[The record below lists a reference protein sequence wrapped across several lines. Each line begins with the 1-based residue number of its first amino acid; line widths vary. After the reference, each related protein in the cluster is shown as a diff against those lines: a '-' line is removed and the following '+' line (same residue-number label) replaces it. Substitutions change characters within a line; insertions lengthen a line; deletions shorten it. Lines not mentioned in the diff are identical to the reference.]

1 MPPKQ
6 TLHWL
11 RYLWSLGVIAGI
23 QTGIANAQ
31 PTPTRDV
38 GTEVR
43 RVFAGKCA
51 GCHGPDLEKPK
62 ARFGY
67 ILDLRRVAENPE
79 MVIPSRPN
87 EPELWLLVQRDEMPP
102 SDSPHGAL
110 SAEQKEVVRAWIAAG
125 APDATTTV
133 LDSSSSLSPEPIR
146 PPPAEITSIDRIIR
160 WLGKFHL
167 LMLHFPIALILAAGA
182 GEAWSVWQRKSIPSE
197 SVRFCLWLG
206 ALAAIPTV
214 GLGWLFA
221 AAGNG
226 DGSPQLLMAHRW
238 FGTAASVWLFM
249 TAICAE
255 LDARRGV
262 RSRVVCV
269 LLACGVLITALT
281 AHLGGLL
288 AHGAD
293 FFG

>member
-1 MPPKQ
+1 MKKW
-6 TLHWL
+6 WL
-11 RYLWSLGVIAGI
+11 TGAVSLAAFAGI
-23 QTGIANAQ
+23 RPGIANAQ
-31 PTPTRDV
+31 PAPTRDF

-43 RVFAGKCA
+43 RVFAAKCI

-67 ILDLRRVAENPE
+67 ILDLRRLAENPE

-87 EPELWLLVQRDEMPP
+87 ESELWLLVQHDEMPP
-102 SDSPHGAL
+102 SDSPRGAL
-110 SAEQKEVVRAWIAAG
+110 TPEQKEVVREWIAAG
-125 APDATTTV
+125 APDASSTV
-133 LDSSSSLSPEPIR
+133 FDSDSTAPPESMSR
-146 PPPAEITSIDRIIR
+146 VPAEMTTIDRIIR

-167 LMLHFPIALILAAGA
+167 LLLHFPIALVLAAGA
-182 GEAWSVWQRKSIPSE
+182 GEAWSVWQRTRIPSE

-214 GLGWLFA
+214 CLGWLFA

-226 DGSPQLLMAHRW
+226 EGSPQLLMAHRW
-238 FGTAASVWLFM
+238 LGTAAAVWLLM
-249 TAICAE
+249 TAFCVE

-262 RSRVVCV
+262 RSRVVWF
-269 LLACGVLITALT
+269 LLALGVFITAIT

-288 AHGAD
+288 HRGAD